1 MFKSRPTWSRIGGVL
16 VSVALVTSQ
25 VSPTL
30 ALAAASVDKAETV
43 HVQLD
48 GSGQVSSIRVEDLL
62 ANDGGAQQIVNCLPF
77 LGHEK
82 WEALS

>member
-43 HVQLD
+43 HVQLG